1 MDDQEMSN
9 EGFKV
14 TDRRRFREDGE
25 DSGQQE
31 DPDKKKEEKQDQKSP
46 RTDRD
51 ESAQERILPPMDFSA
66 LVLSLAETAL
76 FHLGLLRMPG
86 SEEVKKDLQAAR
98 QTIDLIA
105 MLEDKTRGNLTDS
118 ERKVITDTLFQLR
131 MTFVEASK

>member
-1 MDDQEMSN
+1 MDDEEMSN

-14 TDRRRFREDGE
+14 TDRRRFTEDGE
-25 DSGQQE
+25 DKGQHGDRE
-31 DPDKKKEEKQDQKSP
+31 PKNEEKQDQKAS
-46 RTDRD
+46 RTDRG
-51 ESAQERILPPMDFSA
+51 ESAQASTLPPMDFSA

-76 FHLGLLRMPG
+76 FHLGLLRIPG

-105 MLEDKTRGNLTDS
+105 MLQDKTRGNLTDS
-118 ERKVITDTLFQLR
+118 EQKVITETLYQLR